1 MQPFHNLEFDNVWY
15 FHFREV
21 EDCKGITVALGS
33 LWGTIFGGAA
43 KCSMKDSF
51 NKKVG
56 RSIALG
62 RAKMGASFA
71 GSRYQ
76 DDLAHLAMLKAAGP
90 PFYTALRGIAKQLA
104 ITMQEHPQGGVWN
117 YWRPDSLTEFT
128 GEEVKDV

>member
-51 NKKVG
+51 NKK
-56 RSIALG
+56 
-62 RAKMGASFA
+62 
-71 GSRYQ
+71 RYQ